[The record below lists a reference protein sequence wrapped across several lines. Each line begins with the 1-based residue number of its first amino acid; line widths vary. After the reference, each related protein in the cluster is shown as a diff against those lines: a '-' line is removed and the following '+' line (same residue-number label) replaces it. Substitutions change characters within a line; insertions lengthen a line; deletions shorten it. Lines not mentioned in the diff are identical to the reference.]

1 VLGGVPLI
9 CAGVRLRLAILGC
22 LCALSLGA
30 CGDTLQTQP
39 IPHNILESL
48 IISPYPV
55 YWLGGSFQ
63 GLAVSEAA
71 HDPGGAYRIE
81 YGNCLEGGQAT
92 CVAPLSVITS
102 PNNSFLPGRT
112 VKHASVA
119 LRGVGAVFSRGGRTI
134 AIATGPVVIDIYA
147 KDARLAVAAARTAV
161 PINRIA
167 APESPL
173 EPVLGATDF
182 ATKPLPVQ
190 IPAAPRPLP

>member
-1 VLGGVPLI
+1 
-9 CAGVRLRLAILGC
+9 VRSALATLAC

-55 YWLGGSFQ
+55 YWLGGTFH

-81 YGNCLEGGQAT
+81 YGNCVEGGQAT

-102 PNNSFLPGRT
+102 PNNSFLPGSAAAHT
-112 VKHASVA
+112 SAP
-119 LRGVGAVFSRGGRTI
+119 LRGVTAVFSRGGRAI

-147 KDARLAVAAARTAV
+147 RSASLAVAAARTAV

-173 EPVLGATDF
+173 APALPTTDF
-182 ATKPLPVQ
+182 ITKPLPVQ
-190 IPAAPRPLP
+190 LPTAPRPLP